1 MEMYCVS
8 SEKNTSNENSGVRKT
23 KKKNKEKQIKA
34 FIQLRCL
41 CQEKINSLLAGKKFM
56 SKLH

>member
-8 SEKNTSNENSGVRKT
+8 CEKNTSNENSGVRKT
-23 KKKNKEKQIKA
+23 KKKKKKNQIKA

-41 CQEKINSLLAGKKFM
+41 YQEKINSLLAGEKFM
-56 SKLH
+56 SKSH